1 MQTHRLRW
9 HSVGGWSSPLATFPC
24 DTDLVL
30 YFGSTALLER
40 GEAGPIG
47 ELLRHTRSPIV
58 AGCSTAGEILGG
70 EITDDSLVV
79 IGVRFR
85 AARVRAAGC
94 TVEHTEQ
101 SETAGAELGR
111 QLSAPDLR
119 HVFVLSDGLRVNGSA
134 LTAGLRSA
142 LPPGVS
148 VTGGL
153 AGDSTRF
160 QKTLVG
166 LGPHIASDKVVAV
179 GFYGASLH
187 IGSGAAGGWS
197 PFGPLRIVTR
207 SRGNVLYSLDD
218 QPALALYQRYLGERA
233 AGLPGTGLLF
243 PLQITPENPGEQG
256 LIRTMLAINEADQSI
271 TFAGDIPEGRHARL
285 MRATRDALIDSTEL
299 AVVRAA
305 ADDLDGAEDPAAQPP
320 GPHSLALV
328 VSCVG
333 RRSVLGQR
341 CEEELELALRPLP
354 PGVVAA
360 GFYSYGEI
368 APSGVRLRCDLH
380 NQTLVLTLLSEL
392 D

>member
-1 MQTHRLRW
+1 MQTHCLRW
-9 HSVGGWSSPLATFPC
+9 HPVGGWSSPLVTFPT

-40 GEAGPIG
+40 GAAGPIG
-47 ELLRHTRSPIV
+47 ELLRHTQAPIV

-70 EITDDSLVV
+70 EITDESLVV
-79 IGVRFR
+79 VAVRFR
-85 AARVRAAGC
+85 AAGARAARC
-94 TVEHTEQ
+94 SVHHTDQ
-101 SETAGAELGR
+101 SEAAGAELGR

-119 HVFVLSDGLRVNGSA
+119 HVFILSDGLRVNGSA
-134 LTAGLRSA
+134 LTAGLRST
-142 LPPGVS
+142 LPAEVS

-153 AGDSTRF
+153 AGDGTRF

-166 LGPHIASDKVVAV
+166 LGATIAGDQIVAV

-187 IGSGAAGGWS
+187 VGTGAAGGWS
-197 PFGPLRIVTR
+197 PFGPLRIITR
-207 SRGNVLYSLDD
+207 SRGNILYSLDD
-218 QPALALYQRYLGERA
+218 EPALALYQRYLGDRA

-243 PLQITPENPGEQG
+243 PLQITPDNPGEQG

-299 AVVRAA
+299 AVARAS
-305 ADDLDGAEDPAAQPP
+305 DDDPATPRP
-320 GPHSLALV
+320 GPHSLALA

-354 PGVVAA
+354 PGAVAA